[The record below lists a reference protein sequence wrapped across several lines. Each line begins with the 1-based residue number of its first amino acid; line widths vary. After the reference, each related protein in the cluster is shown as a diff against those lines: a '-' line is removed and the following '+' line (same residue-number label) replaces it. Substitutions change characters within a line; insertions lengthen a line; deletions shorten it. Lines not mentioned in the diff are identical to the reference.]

1 MKELVRT
8 NDMVKI
14 SWLRAL
20 LSDAGI
26 ETFVLDNNT
35 SVLEGSVIA
44 IVPRLMV
51 VDEDHQ
57 RARAL
62 LIEAGEEA
70 EL

>member
-8 NDMVKI
+8 NDMVKM

-26 ETFVLDNNT
+26 QAFVLDQNT

-51 VDEDHQ
+51 SDDDFSS
-57 RARAL
+57 ARAL
-62 LIEAGEEA
+62 LVQAGEEA

>member
-8 NDMVKI
+8 NDLVKI

-51 VDEDHQ
+51 LDEDYR
-57 RARAL
+57 RARRL
-62 LIEAGEEA
+62 LVEAGEEA